1 MTLPLTP
8 SVETILR
15 SSIETLKTAIVPE
28 LTSEWGR
35 YSGHLLSAALEY
47 AITQLRED
55 RQARHRSELAEALE
69 ALRPAIANSG
79 DEELAAALDEPS
91 PFEAA
96 SRLLVAG
103 QRSPGLPADEVRAG
117 LRPLLL
123 RQLDEEFAA
132 GLPLLMAFAPHEVH
146 DHADR
151 PVVLGTPDERALVLQ
166 LEKLL
171 LHVGIER
178 VDVDFLVVLDR
189 HCGLSCADR

>member
-1 MTLPLTP
+1 VTLPLSP

-15 SSIETLKTAIVPE
+15 SCIETLRSAIVPE

-35 YSGHLLSAALEY
+35 YSGHLLGASLEY

-55 RQARHRSELAEALE
+55 RQTRYRSELAEALE
-69 ALRPAIANSG
+69 TLRPSIASSG
-79 DEELAAALDEPS
+79 DGELAAALDEPS

-103 QRSPGLPADEVRAG
+103 QRSPGPIADELRAG

-132 GLPLLMAFAPHEVH
+132 ALPLLVAFVQNMQGAE
-146 DHADR
+146 
-151 PVVLGTPDERALVLQ
+151 
-166 LEKLL
+166 
-171 LHVGIER
+171 
-178 VDVDFLVVLDR
+178 
-189 HCGLSCADR
+189 

>member
-1 MTLPLTP
+1 VTLPLTP

-28 LTSEWGR
+28 LSSEWAR

-55 RQARHRSELAEALE
+55 RQARHRSDLAEALE
-69 ALRPAIANSG
+69 ALRPAIASAG
-79 DEELAAALDEPS
+79 DPALSAALDASS

-103 QRSPGLPADEVRAG
+103 QRSPGTLADEVRAG

-132 GLPLLMAFAPHEVH
+132 GLPLLVAFAQNQGGV
-146 DHADR
+146 
-151 PVVLGTPDERALVLQ
+151 
-166 LEKLL
+166 K
-171 LHVGIER
+171 
-178 VDVDFLVVLDR
+178 
-189 HCGLSCADR
+189 